1 MDARIEKIL
10 TLPAYQKIFL
20 VLIIMVAI
28 SAGFYLFVYQPADAE
43 YESLSNKKA
52 TLENTFQKNQKIA
65 SNLKTYKAEYE
76 KLQED
81 LQAALSKLPESK
93 EIPTLLTSIGN
104 LAKEKGL
111 DILSFRPAGEIT
123 KGFYA
128 EVPVNLKLVGSYH
141 DTALFFE
148 AVGNMPRIVNIQ
160 DLKLGNAKDNNGK
173 TSLSIDCKAITFRFI
188 ENPVEKPKK
197 GRK

>member
-1 MDARIEKIL
+1 MDARVEKIL
-10 TLPAYQKIFL
+10 SLPAYQRILL
-20 VLIIMVAI
+20 VLILMVMI
-28 SAGFYLFVYQPADAE
+28 SAGFYFFVYQPAGAD
-43 YESLSNKKA
+43 YENLSNEKVR
-52 TLENTFQKNQKIA
+52 LENTFQKNQKIA
-65 SNLKTYKAEYE
+65 DNLKIYKAEYE

-81 LQAALSKLPESK
+81 LQAAISKLPESK
-93 EIPTLLTSIGN
+93 EIPTLLTNIGN

-111 DILSFRPAGEIT
+111 DILSFRPKGENS

-128 EVPVNLKLVGSYH
+128 EVPVDLKLVGSYH

-160 DLKLGNAKDNNGK
+160 DLKLGNAKDINGK
-173 TSLSIDCKAITFRFI
+173 TSLSIDCQAITFRFI
-188 ENPVEKPKK
+188 ETPTEQPKK